1 MAKFWKL
8 WRFKAVSESLLMVS
22 CSDTIGIAAIFVKAR
37 MVNMLTLDPNEVYS
51 LSDFQ
56 RNAKRH
62 ISRMKKKRHP
72 LVLTFNGKAEV
83 VALDV
88 ALFQQILEAL
98 DRAEAIEGIRRGL
111 EDVKQGRT
119 MPLEEFARKMEERFD
134 IPRKR

>member
-1 MAKFWKL
+1 
-8 WRFKAVSESLLMVS
+8 
-22 CSDTIGIAAIFVKAR
+22 
-37 MVNMLTLDPNEVYS
+37 MLTLDPNEVYS